1 MAIVKIYRCNILYK
15 FISLRTVHI
24 HVHVKDIFNYVLFL
38 HGSMKFRRIRC
49 VTFYIYIYI
58 YFSNKR
64 FNNVAFS
71 IVHFDILIYHHST
84 IVRVQIMASNA
95 WTTIYLNVN
104 IILNAYTLKKKKKFL
119 KSNYLFILVCDDI
132 KTVMY
137 AKMNFKWSTIKKGK
151 SRTFQQISSI
161 VKLVWN
167 RNSSGDR

>member
-1 MAIVKIYRCNILYK
+1 
-15 FISLRTVHI
+15 
-24 HVHVKDIFNYVLFL
+24 
-38 HGSMKFRRIRC
+38 
-49 VTFYIYIYI
+49 
-58 YFSNKR
+58 
-64 FNNVAFS
+64 
-71 IVHFDILIYHHST
+71 
-84 IVRVQIMASNA
+84 MASNA

-137 AKMNFKWSTIKKGK
+137 AKMNFKWSTIEKGK